1 MADYLK
7 YVSSESYQ
15 STKLNASLHQLQ
27 DTNGLAE
34 KDKMFINFK
43 KRVAL
48 EPEQVKTILYVHIYI
63 LSNTNHKYFI
73 IGIVQCTGYV
83 VHVCTHISTIKITCK
98 LINTL
103 LYRGTPMYV
112 VHLLLIM

>member
-48 EPEQVKTILYVHIYI
+48 EPEQVKTILYVHIHM

-73 IGIVQCTGYV
+73 IGVVQC
-83 VHVCTHISTIKITCK
+83 ISYWVYSTC
-98 LINTL
+98 
-103 LYRGTPMYV
+103 MYTY
-112 VHLLLIM
+112 IDFSKYM